1 MKEKDYIYVYDD
13 KGNKKRMELVLAIN
27 SDSGDFQYITY
38 KEENKSVPLY
48 IAKLYI
54 KQGMS
59 RLDTNLSIE
68 EKQKVIKV
76 IKEKVI
82 GGNNEWKK

>member
-13 KGNKKRMELVLAIN
+13 KGKKKRMELVLAIN

-54 KQGMS
+54 KHGIS
-59 RLDTNLSIE
+59 KLDTNLTVE
-68 EKQKVIKV
+68 EKQKVIKI
-76 IKEKVI
+76 IKEKII
-82 GGNNEWKK
+82 GGNNE